1 MRFGDNMKCN
11 LCPRRCGV
19 DRETEIGYCGGGR
32 DASVAYTM
40 LHHWEEPCIS
50 GTNGSGTVFFA
61 GCQLKCVY
69 CQNRRISRSV
79 PQKTVSSDGLADIFL
94 SLEEKGAHNIN
105 LVTPDHY
112 IMPIAEA
119 IEKAK
124 GRGLSVPIVYNTSG
138 YVTPE
143 ALRYIGKYV
152 DVYLTDFKYMS
163 SSLADRYSSAP
174 DYPDAAKAALA
185 EMVRQNPE
193 CVYDENGMMKKGV
206 IVRHLIIPGQTADS
220 KEVIRYLYGTYGDAI
235 VISIMNQFTPV
246 DLEDHP
252 EINRRLTTLE
262 YDRVVGYALSLG
274 VRNAFTQE
282 KGTAKESYIPDF

>member
-1 MRFGDNMKCN
+1 MNCN
-11 LCPRRCGV
+11 LCPRKCGV
-19 DRETEIGYCGGGR
+19 DREKSIGYCGGGT

-50 GTNGSGTVFFA
+50 GVYGSGTVFFS

-69 CQNRRISRSV
+69 CQNKKISRSV
-79 PQKTVSSDGLADIFL
+79 SGRTVTTDELADIFL
-94 SLEEKGAHNIN
+94 SLEEKGAHNVN

-119 IEKAK
+119 IEKARD
-124 GRGLSVPIVYNTSG
+124 RGLSVPIVYNTSG

-143 ALRYIGKYV
+143 ALRYIGRYI
-152 DVYLTDFKYMS
+152 DIYLTDFKYMS
-163 SSLADRYSSAP
+163 SSLAEKYSSAP
-174 DYPDAAKAALA
+174 DYPESAKAALA
-185 EMVRQNPE
+185 EMVKLQPE

-220 KEVIRYLYGTYGDAI
+220 KEIIKYLYDTYGDSI

-262 YDRVVGYALSLG
+262 YDRVVNYALSLG
-274 VRNAFTQE
+274 IKNAYTQE
-282 KGTAKESYIPDF
+282 KGTAKESFIPDF

>member
-1 MRFGDNMKCN
+1 MNCN
-11 LCPRRCGV
+11 LCPRKCGV
-19 DRETEIGYCGGGR
+19 DREKSIGYCGGGT

-50 GTNGSGTVFFA
+50 GTNGSGTVFFS

-69 CQNRRISRSV
+69 CQNRKISRSV
-79 PQKTVSSDGLADIFL
+79 SENTVTTDELADIFL
-94 SLEEKGAHNIN
+94 SLEEKGAHNVN

-119 IEKAK
+119 IEKARD
-124 GRGLSVPIVYNTSG
+124 RGLSVPIVYNTSG

-143 ALRYIGKYV
+143 ALRYIGRYA

-163 SSLADRYSSAP
+163 SSLAEKYSSAP
-174 DYPDAAKAALA
+174 DYPESAKAALA
-185 EMVRQNPE
+185 EMVKLQPE

-220 KEVIRYLYGTYGDAI
+220 MNVIEYLYDTYGDSI

-262 YDRVVGYALSLG
+262 YDRVVNYALSLG
-274 VRNAFTQE
+274 IKNAYTQE
-282 KGTAKESYIPDF
+282 KGTAKESFIPEF